1 MNLNMHHNTNKKN
14 MTKEQHKEYY
24 TILTEMWKMFIR
36 DSTKIN
42 DKQFCE
48 TLEEYA
54 DVAKFYRDSPYASFA
69 CGLSSVFM
77 AELTHLKLTEK
88 NNG

>member
-1 MNLNMHHNTNKKN
+1 

-36 DSTKIN
+36 DSTKQS
-42 DKQFCE
+42 DKSFCE
-48 TLEEYA
+48 TLEGYA
-54 DVAKFYRDSPYASFA
+54 DVAKYYRDSPYASFA
-69 CGLSSVFM
+69 CGLSSVFIG
-77 AELTHLKLTEK
+77 ELSRLKLTEK

>member
-1 MNLNMHHNTNKKN
+1 MN
-14 MTKEQHKEYY
+14 KEQHKEYY
-24 TILTEMWKMFIR
+24 TILTEMWKMFIK
-36 DSTKIN
+36 DSTKPN
-42 DKQFCE
+42 SKPFHE

-69 CGLSSVFM
+69 SGLSSVFIG
-77 AELTHLKLTEK
+77 ELSRLKLTEK

>member
-1 MNLNMHHNTNKKN
+1 

-36 DSTKIN
+36 DSTKTN

-54 DVAKFYRDSPYASFA
+54 DVAKYYRDSPYASFA
-69 CGLSSVFM
+69 CGLSSLFIG
-77 AELTHLKLTEK
+77 ELSRLKLTEK